1 MPTVQEINDKI
12 ATLTQKVQANTDAT
26 SAVATY
32 VQGLKDQLTDV
43 QKQLAD
49 AIAANDPTAL
59 QGASDAL
66 DAAINAIDADT
77 ASEAAI
83 ANTPAAQP

>member
-1 MPTVQEINDKI
+1 MPTAADINAKI
-12 ATLTQKVQANTDAT
+12 ATLLDKVQANTDAT
-26 SAVATY
+26 AAVATY

-43 QKQLAD
+43 QAQLAA

-66 DAAINAIDADT
+66 DAVIANVDADT
-77 ASEAAI
+77 VAEAAI
-83 ANTPAAQP
+83 SNTNP